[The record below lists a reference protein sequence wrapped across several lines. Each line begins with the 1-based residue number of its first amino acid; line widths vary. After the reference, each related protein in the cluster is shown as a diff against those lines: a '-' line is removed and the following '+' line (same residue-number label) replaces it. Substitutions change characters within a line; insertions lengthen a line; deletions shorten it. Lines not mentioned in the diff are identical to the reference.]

1 MNNLDA
7 MPKASEKG
15 KIKLETLMRFDILQR
30 IEHIVMLTSFTI
42 LAITGLPQRFPNSPL
57 SESVLR
63 IFGGIETAR
72 QIHHVSAIILGTVS
86 IFHVLDLLYRVYV
99 LRIPITILPL
109 IEDLKHLYQDILY
122 YLGLRKHKAYY
133 GRYNYAE
140 KAEYLAVVWGIL
152 IMGLTGFFMWNP
164 ITTSRWLPGQ
174 IIPAAKAAH
183 GGEAILAV
191 LAVVVWHFYHVHLRH
206 FNRSMFTGQISRQDM
221 EEEHPAEL
229 AQIEAGEEWHR
240 PPKEDIQRR
249 RRIFFPIALVLS
261 LASAF
266 FLFKFVT
273 IETTALTTVP
283 KGETVAVFVPLTPT
297 PRPTPSPVPTPEPKD
312 GVLTESW
319 KGNYE
324 ALFRNR
330 CGSCHGR
337 TSVGGL
343 TLATYQDTLRGG
355 NSGAA
360 VVPGD
365 PDASLLVQVQ
375 SIGNHPG
382 QLTIEE
388 LNDVIEWIMAGAIE
402 E

>member
-1 MNNLDA
+1 MDNLNA
-7 MPKASEKG
+7 LPQTSEKG
-15 KIKLETLMRFDILQR
+15 KIKRETYIRFDILQR
-30 IEHIVMLTSFTI
+30 IEHIVMLISFTI
-42 LAITGLPQRFPNSPL
+42 LAITGLPQSFPTSQL
-57 SESVLR
+57 SDSILR
-63 IFGGIETAR
+63 VFGGIESAR
-72 QIHHVSAIILGTVS
+72 QIHHVSAIVLGTVS
-86 IFHVLDLLYRVYV
+86 IFHLLDLLYRIYV
-99 LRIPITILPL
+99 LRVPFTMLPL

-122 YLGLRKHKAYY
+122 FLGLRKNKAYY

-164 ITTSRWLPGQ
+164 IAISNWLPGHF
-174 IIPAAKAAH
+174 IPAAKAAH
-183 GGEAILAV
+183 SGEAILAV
-191 LAVVVWHFYHVHLRH
+191 LAVIVWHFYHVHLRH
-206 FNRSMFTGQISRQDM
+206 FNRSIFTGQITRQEM

-229 AQIEAGEEWHR
+229 AKIESGEAWHR
-240 PPKEDIQRR
+240 PPGADIQRR

-261 LASAF
+261 LASAY
-266 FLFKFVT
+266 LLYKFVT
-273 IETTALTTVP
+273 IETTAITTVP
-283 KGETVAVFVPLTPT
+283 KGETAAVFVPLTPT
-297 PRPTPSPVPTPEPKD
+297 PRPTPSPMPTPEPKD

-324 ALFRNR
+324 GLFRNR
-330 CGSCHGR
+330 CGGCHGI

-343 TLATYQDTLRGG
+343 TLATYPDALSGG
-355 NSGAA
+355 DRGAA

-375 SIGNHPG
+375 SVGNHPG

-402 E
+402 Q

>member
-1 MNNLDA
+1 MNNLDSL
-7 MPKASEKG
+7 PQASEKG
-15 KIKLETLMRFDILQR
+15 KIKRETFIRFDILQR

-42 LAITGLPQRFPNSPL
+42 LAITGLPQRFPTSPL
-57 SESVLR
+57 SASILR
-63 IFGGIETAR
+63 VFGGIESAR
-72 QIHHVSAIILGTVS
+72 QIHHVSAIVLGTVS
-86 IFHVLDLLYRVYV
+86 IIHVLDQMYRVSV

-122 YLGLRKHKAYY
+122 FLGLRKHKAYY

-164 ITTSRWLPGQ
+164 IATTSWLPGQ
-174 IIPAAKAAH
+174 FIPAAKAAH

-191 LAVVVWHFYHVHLRH
+191 LAVIVWHFYHVHLRH
-206 FNRSMFTGQISRQDM
+206 FNRSMFTGQITRQEM

-229 AQIEAGEEWHR
+229 AQIEIGETWHR
-240 PPKEDIQRR
+240 PTGVDIQKRQ
-249 RRIFFPIALVLS
+249 RIFFPIALVLT
-261 LASAF
+261 LAAAF
-266 FLFKFVT
+266 FLYKFVT
-273 IETTALTTVP
+273 IETTAITTVP

-297 PRPTPSPVPTPEPKD
+297 PRPTPSPSPTPVPKE
-312 GVLTESW
+312 GVLPESW

-330 CGSCHGR
+330 CGGCHGI

-343 TLATYQDTLRGG
+343 TLATYPDALRGG
-355 NSGAA
+355 DNGAA
-360 VVPGD
+360 IIPGN

-375 SIGNHPG
+375 SVGNHPG

-388 LNDVIEWIMAGAIE
+388 LNNVIEWIMAGAIE